1 MELVKVKKN
10 FQITLPSNLRKEL
23 NIKEGDYLDVNKH
36 NKSFIISPVKVIPSN
51 QAYFHTK
58 EWQEDE
64 KEADKDIAEGNIVG
78 SFDNIGDA
86 LKALKEDKL

>member
-10 FQITLPSNLRKEL
+10 FQITLPSDLRKEL
-23 NIKEGDYLDVNKH
+23 NIKEGDYLDINKQDTY
-36 NKSFIISPVKVIPSN
+36 FIISPVKVIPSD

-64 KEADKDIAEGNIVG
+64 AEADKDIAEGNIEG
-78 SFDNIGDA
+78 PFDNINDA
-86 LKALKEDKL
+86 LKALKAD